1 LYLQQE
7 AMENTNAIAQLGSPD
22 ETIMNQIYI
31 IREQKVMIDKD
42 LAILYGVETRV
53 LKQAIK
59 RNIDR
64 FPKDFMFELSA
75 EEANSLVLQA
85 ELSDLKVLGG
95 AKPLVFTEQGV
106 AMLSSILNSATAIKV
121 NIQILRIFVKMRHLL
136 TDQLSIRLEIAE
148 IKDKLQHQD
157 KKQDNQNKNIEIIFQ
172 YLDELQNKLDVIEKP
187 NKKIGFKP
195 EWV

>member
-1 LYLQQE
+1 
-7 AMENTNAIAQLGSPD
+7 MENIHQLVVQD
-22 ETIMNQIYI
+22 EIIMNQIYI

-64 FPKDFMFELSA
+64 FPKDFMFELSSD
-75 EEANSLVLQA
+75 EVNSLLAQA
-85 ELSDLKVLGG
+85 EFSDVKVFGG

-106 AMLSSILNSATAIKV
+106 AMLSSILNSPIAIQV
-121 NIQILRIFVKMRHLL
+121 NIQIIRIFVRMRHVL
-136 TDQLSIRLEIAE
+136 TDQLSVRLEIAE
-148 IKDKLQHQD
+148 IRDKLQYQG

-172 YLDELQNKLDVIEKP
+172 YLDELQNKVEKIDKP
-187 NKKIGFKP
+187 QNRIGFKP
-195 EWV
+195 QWE